1 MKLSEITSNSDA
13 ETKEAGSKFA
23 ERLKPGDV
31 VAFYGDLGAG
41 KTEFIKGVCD
51 YFEVDE
57 IVNSPTFTII
67 NRYKTEKFFND
78 TQIFHID
85 LYRIKEEKELQE
97 IGFEDCIYSDE
108 DIKLI
113 EWAEKAE
120 DHLKILNY
128 KITILNDEESEDKR
142 LITIEQI
149 EKHMFK

>member
-1 MKLSEITSNSDA
+1 MKLTETITKSDI
-13 ETKEAGSKFA
+13 ETKSAGIKFA

-41 KTEFIKGVCD
+41 KTVFIKGICD

-67 NRYKTEKFFND
+67 NRYSTKKFHTD
-78 TQIFHID
+78 TQIYHID
-85 LYRIKEEKELQE
+85 LYRIKDVDELQE

-113 EWAEKAE
+113 EWADKAGE
-120 DHLKILNY
+120 HLKILNY
-128 KITILNDEESEDKR
+128 KVTITTEDIEEDAR
-142 LITIEQI
+142 LILVEQV
-149 EKHMFK
+149 ESHVF